1 MNPHALQHIVIA
13 LVLGILCYILA
24 RRINIPAILFYL
36 LAGLVAGPVFLGVID
51 THELG
56 TGLLT
61 LVEIVVAVILFE
73 GGLSL
78 KSREFRSAP
87 SAIPRILGLT
97 IPLTAVS
104 AAFLGHYVLE
114 LDWGISLVFGTLI
127 VVTGPTVIGPLLKSV
142 KFVPKVEILLMWE
155 STWGDVL
162 GVLLSALAL
171 EFILVAEGHPI
182 GAMGLQMLHVT
193 SAGLLVGGLGGFL
206 LGRWVLPWVSTLG
219 EQGLPGISAFA
230 SALGLF
236 YGAEVLAPSSGPLAA
251 AIAGF
256 TLAWFR
262 GKELLHIRHFKD
274 QISVILISTMFV
286 LLSAHVDPFR
296 FGDKLWA
303 MLLVALALGA
313 MVRPAAVWLSLFRS
327 ELSLQERL
335 YVGLIGPRGIVAL
348 ATASY
353 ALLMV
358 PAREEQLTLML
369 NAVFLIILLSGAF
382 ATLAGKPLASRLGLT
397 IPPNKS
403 GLMIVGANPFSL
415 ELVRFVKRYV
425 QVAFLDTSRESC
437 QLVSEEGYEPKCPDV
452 LDNEVYENAKEEGYD
467 RLLALTHDNVLNQ
480 LICEKAAQHLGQG
493 NVYMAQGDSKEG
505 LAIETISDYTVA
517 FSRQLHVAQAIR
529 AMNRGLA
536 YLEVLQPDQIGE
548 ETFPLLHVDTNNGLD
563 IVGKGTPLKGPCL
576 CIRFLELEDD
586 VSGNTARS

>member
-1 MNPHALQHIVIA
+1 MNPHGLQHIVIA
-13 LVLGILCYILA
+13 LVLGILCYIAA

-36 LAGLVAGPVFLGVID
+36 LAGLLAGPAFLGVID

-56 TGLLT
+56 AGMLT

-87 SAIPRILGLT
+87 SAIPRVLGLT
-97 IPLTAVS
+97 IPLTALS
-104 AAFLGHYVLE
+104 AAFLGHAVLG
-114 LDWGISLVFGTLI
+114 LDWEISLVFGTLI
-127 VVTGPTVIGPLLKSV
+127 VVTGPTVIGPLLRSV

-171 EFILVAEGHPI
+171 EFILLAEGSPI
-182 GAMGLQMLHVT
+182 GAMGLQMLLVT

-206 LGRWVLPWVSTLG
+206 LGRYILPWVSTLG
-219 EQGLPGISAFA
+219 EQGLPGIAAFA

-236 YGAEVLAPSSGPLAA
+236 YVANILAPSSGPLAA
-251 AIAGF
+251 AVAGF

-296 FGDKLWA
+296 FGDRIWA

-313 MVRPAAVWLSLFRS
+313 VARPVAVWLSLLRS
-327 ELSLQERL
+327 ELNLRERL
-335 YVGLIGPRGIVAL
+335 YIGLIGPRGIVAL

-353 ALLMV
+353 ATLMV
-358 PAREEQLTLML
+358 PAREEQLALML

-382 ATLAGKPLASRLGLT
+382 ATLAGKPLASRLRLT

-403 GLMIVGANPFSL
+403 GLLIVGANPFSM
-415 ELVRFVKRYV
+415 ELVRFAKRYL

-437 QLVSEEGYEPKCPDV
+437 QLVAEEGHEPKCPDV
-452 LDNEVYENAKEEGYD
+452 LDDEVYEGAKEEGYD

-480 LICEKAAQHLGQG
+480 LICEKAVLHLGQG
-493 NVYMAQGDSKEG
+493 NVYMAKGDLEEG
-505 LAIETISDYTVA
+505 LAIETISEFKIA
-517 FSRQLHVAQAIR
+517 FSGRFHIAQVLR
-529 AMNRGLA
+529 AMNRGSA
-536 YLEVLQPDQIGE
+536 QMEVLPPDRIGE
-548 ETFPLLHVDTNNGLD
+548 DTFPLLQIDPNNGLT
-563 IVGKGTPLKGPCL
+563 IVREGPPVKSRAL
-576 CIRFLELEDD
+576 CIRFRHFDD
-586 VSGNTARS
+586 DLSGDSA

>member
-1 MNPHALQHIVIA
+1 MNPHGLQHIVIA
-13 LVLGILCYILA
+13 LVLGIVCYIAA

-36 LAGLVAGPVFLGVID
+36 LAGLLAGPVFFGVID

-56 TGLLT
+56 AGMLT

-87 SAIPRILGLT
+87 SAIPRVLGLT
-97 IPLTAVS
+97 IPLTALS
-104 AAFLGHYVLE
+104 AAFLGHFILG
-114 LDWGISLVFGTLI
+114 LDWEISLVFGTLI

-171 EFILVAEGHPI
+171 EFILLAEGSPI
-182 GAMGLQMLHVT
+182 GAMGLQMLLVT

-206 LGRWVLPWVSTLG
+206 LGRYILPWVSTLG
-219 EQGLPGISAFA
+219 EQGLPGIVAFA

-236 YGAEVLAPSSGPLAA
+236 YGANLVAPSSGPLAA
-251 AIAGF
+251 AVAGF

-274 QISVILISTMFV
+274 QISIILISTMFV

-296 FGDKLWA
+296 FGGKLWA
-303 MLLVALALGA
+303 MLLVALVLGA
-313 MVRPAAVWLSLFRS
+313 VARPAAVWLSLIWS
-327 ELSLQERL
+327 ELNLRERL

-353 ALLMV
+353 ASLMV
-358 PAREEQLTLML
+358 PSREEQLALML

-382 ATLAGKPLASRLGLT
+382 ATLAGKPLASRLKLT

-403 GLMIVGANPFSL
+403 SLLIVGANPFSM
-415 ELVRFVKRYV
+415 ELVRFAKRYL
-425 QVAFLDTSRESC
+425 QVAFLDTSRDSC
-437 QLVSEEGYEPKCPDV
+437 QLVAEEGHEPKCPDV
-452 LDNEVYENAKEEGYD
+452 LDDEVYEDAKEEGYD

-480 LICEKAAQHLGQG
+480 LICEKAVLHLGQA
-493 NVYMAQGDSKEG
+493 NVFMAQGDTGEG
-505 LAIETISDYTVA
+505 LVIETISEYKVA
-517 FSRQLHVAQAIR
+517 FSNRFYIAQAVR
-529 AMNRGLA
+529 AMNSGMARM
-536 YLEVLQPDQIGE
+536 EVLQPEQIEGN
-548 ETFPLLHVDTNNGLD
+548 TFPLLHVDRNNGLD
-563 IVGKGTPLKGPCL
+563 IVREGTALKGPSL
-576 CIRFLELEDD
+576 CIRFRELEDG
-586 VSGNTARS
+586 VSGDSA

>member
-1 MNPHALQHIVIA
+1 MNPHGLQHIVIA
-13 LVLGILCYILA
+13 LILGILCYIAA

-36 LAGLVAGPVFLGVID
+36 LAGLLAGPAFLGVID

-56 TGLLT
+56 GGMLT

-87 SAIPRILGLT
+87 SAIPRMLGLT
-97 IPLTAVS
+97 IPLTAAS
-104 AAFLGHYVLE
+104 AACLGHYVLG
-114 LDWGISLVFGTLI
+114 LHWDISLVFGTLI

-171 EFILVAEGHPI
+171 EFILLAEGSPI
-182 GAMGLQMLHVT
+182 GAMGLQMLYVT
-193 SAGLLVGGLGGFL
+193 TAGLFVGGLGGFL
-206 LGRWVLPWVSTLG
+206 LGRYILPWVSTLG
-219 EQGLPGISAFA
+219 EQGLPGIVAFA

-236 YGAEVLAPSSGPLAA
+236 YGANLLAPSSGPLAA
-251 AIAGF
+251 AVAGF

-274 QISVILISTMFV
+274 QISIILISTMFV

-303 MLLVALALGA
+303 MLVVALALGA
-313 MVRPAAVWLSLFRS
+313 VARPVAVWLSLLWS
-327 ELSLQERL
+327 ELNLRERL

-358 PAREEQLTLML
+358 PSREEQLALML
-369 NAVFLIILLSGAF
+369 NTVFLIILLSGAF
-382 ATLAGKPLASRLGLT
+382 ATLAGKPLASRLKLT

-403 GLMIVGANPFSL
+403 GLLIVGANPFSM
-415 ELVRFVKRYV
+415 ELVRFAKRYV

-437 QLVSEEGYEPKCPDV
+437 QLVAEEGHVPKCPNV

-480 LICEKAAQHLGQG
+480 LICEKAVLHLGQG
-493 NVYMAQGDSKEG
+493 NVYMAQGDTGEG
-505 LAIETISDYTVA
+505 LVIETISEYKVA
-517 FSRQLHVAQAIR
+517 FSSRFYIAQALR
-529 AMNRGLA
+529 AMNSGSA
-536 YLEVLQPDQIGE
+536 HLEVLQPDRIGE
-548 ETFPLLHVDTNNGLD
+548 NTFPLLHVDRDNGLD
-563 IVGKGTPLKGPCL
+563 IVRKGIPLKGPSL
-576 CIRFLELEDD
+576 CIRY
-586 VSGNTARS
+586 ARE